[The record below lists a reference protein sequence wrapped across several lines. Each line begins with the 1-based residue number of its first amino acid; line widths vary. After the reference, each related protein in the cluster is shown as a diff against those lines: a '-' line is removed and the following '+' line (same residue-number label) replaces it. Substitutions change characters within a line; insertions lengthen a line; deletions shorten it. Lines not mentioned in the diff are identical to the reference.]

1 VLEVPAPEDGDGD
14 AADEPESTVD
24 TAATEPEPTRTG

>member
-1 VLEVPAPEDGDGD
+1 VREGPAPEDGD
-14 AADEPESTVD
+14 AAAEPESTVD